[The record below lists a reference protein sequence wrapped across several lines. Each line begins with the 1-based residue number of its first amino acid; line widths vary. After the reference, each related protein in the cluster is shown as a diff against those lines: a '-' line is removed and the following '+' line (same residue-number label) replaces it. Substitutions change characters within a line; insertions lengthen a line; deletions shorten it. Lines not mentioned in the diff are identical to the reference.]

1 MFDFSK
7 PFGNA
12 ALLLLVSA
20 VLHIAVILVSGTA
33 YLAPMIMGAILWT
46 GCAYL
51 LGAGNRWIAGIIFV
65 LALFIAAT
73 VPLSIAATVPL
84 SIAVSGTGLVSALF
98 YAITLADLG
107 AAIALFLALWRNA
120 AAA

>member
-20 VLHIAVILVSGTA
+20 VLHIAVTLVSGTA
-33 YLAPMIMGAILWT
+33 YLVPMIMGAILWT

-51 LGAGNRWIAGIIFV
+51 LGLGNRWIAGIIFV
-65 LALFIAAT
+65 LALFIA
-73 VPLSIAATVPL
+73 VTVPL